1 MSTTEATMAAIER
14 FNDAFNQHDVD
25 GLTRLMTDDV
35 EARIQTDGEVAGPG
49 RNAAFCDRTPACGL
63 GSGGANGSRCR

>member
-1 MSTTEATMAAIER
+1 MSTTEATLVAIER

-49 RNAAFCDRTPACGL
+49 GNRSL
-63 GSGGANGSRCR
+63 L